1 MNVVNLC
8 FYAEGYYS
16 GQTYEENVL
25 ISEEFYEKIKDSI
38 SEMEVYIDELDGKHS
53 EILGEIDIQP
63 CDEKDI
69 PKWYTNTKSD
79 GEKFRERLYYLCE
92 DLGLDLNS
100 DEEEVNKYIETLDY
114 NIDVTVSVKKSD
126 KDKLIKFVEGLKNHE
141 S

>member
-16 GQTYEENVL
+16 GQTYEENVI
-25 ISEEFYEKIKDSI
+25 ISEELYEKIKDRV

-53 EILGEIDIQP
+53 EVLGEIDIQP
-63 CDEKDI
+63 CNEKDI
-69 PKWYTNTKSD
+69 PEWYTNASND
-79 GEKFRERLYYLCE
+79 GEKFRERLYYICE

-100 DEEEVNKYIETLDY
+100 DEENVDEYIETLDY
-114 NIDVTVSVKKSD
+114 NIDVTVSIKKSD
-126 KDKLIKFVEGLKNHE
+126 KDKLLKFVENLKNK